1 MVSIRI
7 NGEVKGLMEDM
18 NTSPQKIVDRWILEN
33 INVVLEVNNEKIRK
47 NNKNDSSTG
56 GRIRRNKVG

>member
-1 MVSIRI
+1 MVTIRI

-56 GRIRRNKVG
+56 GSVRRNKIG

>member
-33 INVVLEVNNEKIRK
+33 INVVLEVNNEKIRE
-47 NNKNDSSTG
+47 NNKNDSSIS
-56 GRIRRNKVG
+56 GRIRRNQIG